1 MLQEALH
8 ALAEEHLSLEKSV
21 GHRSPTSMHESED
34 DEFYDCDDE
43 KNGKIAKNIIKLVTN
58 LKSALC
64 IWVTSLLTAVTTSQP
79 CLLSAVV

>member
-43 KNGKIAKNIIKLVTN
+43 KNGKIAKNII
-58 LKSALC
+58 S
-64 IWVTSLLTAVTTSQP
+64 
-79 CLLSAVV
+79 